1 MENVI
6 FKNLNGLNVND
17 KVEQKSNGIV
27 KLSYLSWA
35 WAWGELVKEY
45 PQAVYQIERFDGK
58 PYLYDENLG
67 YMVFTNMTI
76 ENITHEM
83 WLPVMDGSNKAMK
96 KDSYKYTTKY
106 GEKTVEPA
114 SMFDINK
121 TIMRC
126 LVKNIAMFGLG
137 LYIYAGED
145 LPENVSEKPETKIEE
160 LPKEERMTAEQ
171 EAWLKEHNA
180 DFGKML
186 AYDSKTYKTNYITK
200 KTADKKI
207 EMVQKEGK

>member
-6 FKNLNGLNVND
+6 FKKLNAINVND
-17 KVEQKSNGIV
+17 KVEQKSNGSV

-35 WAWGELVKEY
+35 WAWGELVKVY
-45 PQAVYQIERFDGK
+45 PDAVYEIERFDGK
-58 PYLYDENLG
+58 PYFYDENLG
-67 YMVFTNMTI
+67 YMVFTKLTI
-76 ENITHEM
+76 EKITHEM

-96 KDSYKYTTKY
+96 KDGYKYTTKY

-160 LPKEERMTAEQ
+160 VKEEKMTAEQ
-171 EAWLKEHNA
+171 EVWLKEHNA

-207 EMVQKEGK
+207 EMVQKEAK